1 MSESKNRRVG
11 RVVAVNR
18 DNKDDRFSA
27 GGIFSPFPGAYSIGW
42 AVKEGDGAFDDVI
55 AIKTRSG
62 KKIDVTQYYF
72 NIYINETLEP
82 YDKE

>member
-18 DNKDDRFSA
+18 DNKDDRFST

-42 AVKEGDGAFDDVI
+42 AVKNEDGSFDDVV

-62 KKIDVTQYYF
+62 KKVDVTDYYF